1 MTLKKLTLA
10 TMTVLL
16 AWLFITNITNINIF
30 GFTTLTKEGDYTQET
45 CIISSNSCEDA
56 ILPMEN
62 NSDLTTQTLAYVM
75 IVFGISLLVINWRIS
90 RLENN

>member
-16 AWLFITNITNINIF
+16 AWLFITSITNINIF
-30 GFTTLTKEGDYTQET
+30 GFTMSTKEFDTQEN

-56 ILPMEN
+56 TLIVEN

-75 IVFGISLLVINWRIS
+75 IIIGISLLVINWRIS